1 MDEIV
6 AVLCPLKVQLVSV
19 HVHTAVCVYMVFIAH
34 LLYTCIYLLPIS
46 VMFIHYLLPTT
57 RHTGSLECFH
67 NVMLGYA
74 TKRISYRCMLCTS
87 TCKQI
92 VIETKERDS
101 KSIHVCNVLCTSYT
115 CTYNVYPQ
123 NSSARPKELGKQ
135 YLDLS
140 SYRSMCL

>member
-6 AVLCPLKVQLVSV
+6 EVLCPLKVQLVSIHV
-19 HVHTAVCVYMVFIAH
+19 HIHTAVCVYMVFIAH

-74 TKRISYRCMLCTS
+74 TKRISYRCMLCTF
-87 TCKQI
+87 TCKHI

-101 KSIHVCNVLCTSYT
+101 KSIHVCNVLLYIAIHVRTMYIHKTARRGRRSWGNS
-115 CTYNVYPQ
+115 TY
-123 NSSARPKELGKQ
+123 
-135 YLDLS
+135 
-140 SYRSMCL
+140 M